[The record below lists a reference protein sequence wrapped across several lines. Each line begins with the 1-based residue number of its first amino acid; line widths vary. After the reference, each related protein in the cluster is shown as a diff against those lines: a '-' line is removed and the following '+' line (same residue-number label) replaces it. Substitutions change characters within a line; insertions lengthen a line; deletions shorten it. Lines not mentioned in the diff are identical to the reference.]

1 MNRMLVFLAGAMV
14 LAACSGSDDSGDDV
28 SVRPFAEIQANEFT
42 FEVDEFDPSRA
53 IFRVRTTE
61 PSICAI
67 VWGETESL
75 GMFNNSLAMNGTGIV
90 DHDVFLPGALP
101 GETYF
106 FQVQGSTA
114 DGTLYQSELDTF
126 TVPGV
131 DAGVATDSTAAT
143 DLGENLALSA
153 SITDVSSEF
162 SDAWVAANAIDDD
175 LSTEWSTS
183 GDGDDAFITID
194 LGSPRDIG
202 GVEFITR
209 SMADG
214 TAITTTYWVTV
225 DDGNQLGPFAAG
237 TPSETNFQPIEAVGQ
252 VLRFEAQ
259 DTTGGN
265 TGAVEIRV
273 FAAIP

>member
-1 MNRMLVFLAGAMV
+1 MRLALKLPADWAEQRT
-14 LAACSGSDDSGDDV
+14 LLGS
-28 SVRPFAEIQANEFT
+28 
-42 FEVDEFDPSRA
+42 
-53 IFRVRTTE
+53 
-61 PSICAI
+61 
-67 VWGETESL
+67 
-75 GMFNNSLAMNGTGIV
+75 
-90 DHDVFLPGALP
+90 
-101 GETYF
+101 YF

-126 TVPGV
+126 TVPEV
-131 DAGVATDSTAAT
+131 DAGAATDTTAAT
-143 DLGENLALSA
+143 DLGQNLALSA

-175 LSTEWSTS
+175 VSTEWSTS

-237 TPSETNFQPIEAVGQ
+237 TPSETNLLPIEAVGQ

-265 TGAVEIRV
+265 TGAVEIRTPDAIAV
-273 FAAIP
+273 ADTLFASRPLPFCGTFF